1 MALIYE
7 NIDKNGRLKNK
18 LFNIRLEIVYN
29 KKGWIRV
36 IDQNYILMNFAKLWK
51 ATALAATLIIP
62 VATYSFK

>member
-1 MALIYE
+1 MYE

-36 IDQNYILMNFAKLWK
+36 IDQNYILMNFSKLWK

>member
-7 NIDKNGRLKNK
+7 NIDKNGRLKK
-18 LFNIRLEIVYN
+18 QLFNIRLEIVYN

-36 IDQNYILMNFAKLWK
+36 IDQNYILMNFSKLWK

>member
-36 IDQNYILMNFAKLWK
+36 IDQNYILMNFSKLWK

-62 VATYSFK
+62 MATYSFK

>member
-36 IDQNYILMNFAKLWK
+36 IDQNYILMNFSKLWK

>member
-1 MALIYE
+1 MYE

-36 IDQNYILMNFAKLWK
+36 IDQNYILMNFSKLWK

-62 VATYSFK
+62 MATYSFK

>member
-7 NIDKNGRLKNK
+7 NIDKNDRLKNQ

-36 IDQNYILMNFAKLWK
+36 IDQNYILMNFSKLWK

>member
-1 MALIYE
+1 MYE